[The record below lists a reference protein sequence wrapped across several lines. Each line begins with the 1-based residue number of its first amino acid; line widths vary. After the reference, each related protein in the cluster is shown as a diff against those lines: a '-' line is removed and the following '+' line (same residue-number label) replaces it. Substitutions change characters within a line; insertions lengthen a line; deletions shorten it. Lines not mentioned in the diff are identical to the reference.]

1 MKTDL
6 QLRQDVLNELEWEPS
21 VNAANIN
28 VEAKEGAITLAGH
41 VDTFAEKRR
50 AEDATQRVSGVKA
63 LAVKIDVKLL
73 TRTERTDADIAKS
86 AENVVRWSNDLY
98 NNSVTIMV
106 NSGWVTLTGFVGWE
120 FQKRNIGYALCNL
133 MGVVGLSNQLAIKPK
148 VKGAIVKGD
157 IEQAL
162 KRCAVEGLKHVAI
175 HINDSEITLSGYVD
189 SWTEREVANHSAWN
203 TPGVK
208 SVINQIKI
216 A

>member
-6 QLRQDVLNELEWEPS
+6 QLRQDVLNELKWEPS

-41 VDTFAEKRR
+41 VE
-50 AEDATQRVSGVKA
+50 ATQRVSGVKA

-86 AENVVRWSNDLY
+86 AESVVRWSNDLY

-133 MGVVGLSNQLAIKPK
+133 MGVVGLNNQLAIRPK